1 MDTSGKTVL
10 VAGGTS
16 GIGLGLALRL
26 QAAGST
32 VVVAGRRQEELDR
45 IAGKHPGIGTAV
57 LDVTDPASVAACAAT
72 VTAAYPELDVL
83 VAMAGIMLP
92 EDLRDP
98 AHLDTAE
105 RTVTT
110 NLLGPMRLVSA
121 FLPHLLQRPDA
132 AVVTVSSGLA
142 FVPLPA
148 TPTYGATKAAVHSWT
163 QSLRVQLAG
172 TPVQVLELVPPAV
185 RTSLMGQDAAGA
197 GMPLEEYLDGVMR
210 VLREQPDATEVRVP
224 EVEFLRW
231 AEVRGT
237 HDEVLEALSS
247 RAR

>member
-1 MDTSGKTVL
+1 
-10 VAGGTS
+10 
-16 GIGLGLALRL
+16 
-26 QAAGST
+26 
-32 VVVAGRRQEELDR
+32 
-45 IAGKHPGIGTAV
+45 
-57 LDVTDPASVAACAAT
+57 
-72 VTAAYPELDVL
+72 
-83 VAMAGIMLP
+83 MLP

-98 AHLDTAE
+98 AHLATAE
-105 RTVTT
+105 ATVTT

-121 FLPHLLQRPDA
+121 FLPHLLSRPSA

-148 TPTYGATKAAVHSWT
+148 TPTYSATKAAVHSWT

-185 RTSLMGQDAAGA
+185 RTSLMGQDRAGA
-197 GMPLEEYLDGVMR
+197 GMPLEDYLDGVMR
-210 VLREQPDATEVRVP
+210 ILREQPDAAEVRVP

-231 AEVRGT
+231 AEARGT
-237 HDEVLEALSS
+237 HDEVLAQLAT

>member
-45 IAGKHPGIGTAV
+45 IAREHPGTGTAV
-57 LDVTDPASVAACAAT
+57 LDVTDPASIAACAAD
-72 VTAAYPELDVL
+72 VTGRYPELDVL

-92 EDLRDP
+92 EDLLDP
-98 AHLDTAE
+98 AHLATAE

-110 NLLGPMRLVSA
+110 NLLGPMRLAAA
-121 FLPHLLQRPDA
+121 FLPHLLERPSA

-148 TPTYGATKAAVHSWT
+148 TPSYSATKAAIHSWT

-172 TPVQVLELVPPAV
+172 TSVEVLELVPPAV

-197 GMPLEEYLDGVMR
+197 GMPLEDYLDGVMAI
-210 VLREQPDATEVRVP
+210 LRDQPDAAEVRVP

-237 HDEVLEALSS
+237 HDEVLAQLSS
-247 RAR
+247 RSH